1 MEMNKS
7 DSVVSIFNTEKK
19 EKEKEN
25 QELEF
30 EKYIQKWVAV
40 DNQLQLLQEKTKIMR
55 EWKKKL
61 TNIISGKLQEKGLEN
76 CILEI
81 PDGELK
87 LQEKKEYSSLSFGYI
102 EECLHELI
110 PDKEQVYFVM
120 DYLREHREMKNV
132 VDIRRKKNIVTK

>member
-1 MEMNKS
+1 MDKS
-7 DSVVSIFNTEKK
+7 
-19 EKEKEN
+19 EN
-25 QELEF
+25 EL
-30 EKYIQKWVAV
+30 EKYIQKWIAV
-40 DNQLQLLQEKTKIMR
+40 DNQLVLLQEKTKTMK

-61 TNIISGKLQEKGLEN
+61 TDKICETLREKGLEN

-110 PDKEQVYFVM
+110 PEEEQVFFVI
-120 DYLREHREMKNV
+120 DYLKQHREIKNV

>member
-1 MEMNKS
+1 MNTS
-7 DSVVSIFNTEKK
+7 DSVVSIFNK
-19 EKEKEN
+19 ELEKEN
-25 QELEF
+25 QELELD
-30 EKYIQKWVAV
+30 KYIQKWVAV

-61 TNIISGKLQEKGLEN
+61 TNKISEKLQEKGLEN

-87 LQEKKEYSSLSFGYI
+87 LQEKKEYASLSFGYI
-102 EECLHELI
+102 EECLRELI
-110 PDKEQVYFVM
+110 PDEEQVYFVI

>member
-1 MEMNKS
+1 MNTS
-7 DSVVSIFNTEKK
+7 DSVVSIFNK
-19 EKEKEN
+19 ELEKEN
-25 QELEF
+25 QELELD
-30 EKYIQKWVAV
+30 KYIQKWVAV
-40 DNQLQLLQEKTKIMR
+40 DNQLQLLQEKTKTMR

-61 TNIISGKLQEKGLEN
+61 TNKISEKLQEKGLEN

-87 LQEKKEYSSLSFGYI
+87 LQEKKEYASLSFGYI
-102 EECLHELI
+102 EECLRELI
-110 PDKEQVYFVM
+110 PDEEQVYFVI